1 MPIRYET
8 IPIEI
13 GCTQLILLQFV
24 DPLILMRT
32 LRTECHRRAAFL
44 IAAKSMDRWLI
55 GWFARK
61 VGAVPV
67 GRALDMVK
75 PGPGTIY
82 LPDPID
88 DPLLVRGIGTKFD
101 DGKLVQIG
109 GLLVLPSVNGTA
121 ANAEIAEIISAEEI
135 KLKKPFKDRP
145 R

>member
-1 MPIRYET
+1 MLIRYVENYY
-8 IPIEI
+8 EVKDVM
-13 GCTQLILLQFV
+13 LICLLPKFV

-44 IAAKSMDRWLI
+44 IAAKSMNRWLI

-75 PGPGTIY
+75 PGSGTVY
-82 LPDPID
+82 LPDPIS

-101 DGKLVQIG
+101 GKEVQVG
-109 GLLVLPSVNGTA
+109 GLL
-121 ANAEIAEIISAEEI
+121 
-135 KLKKPFKDRP
+135 
-145 R
+145 